1 VRLYVSQLPFETAL
15 SGSFLGAGDVGA
27 GQTDDHLDSPRIL
40 LIDHQSTQCKS
51 FSEGLERSGFSIDI
65 ATGDNATANAALAS
79 DYALI
84 LLNSMR
90 PGLAGFSAVQAIRRK
105 TDAPLLVL
113 TERDSVAARIAGLE
127 LGASDYLVKPFS
139 LSDLLARV
147 TALARRPRA
156 CRQPVLRLGE
166 LELDE
171 RTTRCTREGV
181 ELDLT
186 RMEFALLL
194 ALLRSQ
200 GEVLSRQ
207 QLSRR
212 VWNRDFDG
220 KNNAVDVTV
229 LRLRGKL
236 DAPFETKL
244 LHAVRGSGYVLQER
258 LQEHVSA

>member
-1 VRLYVSQLPFETAL
+1 MRLNVSQLPFETAL
-15 SGSFLGAGDVGA
+15 SGSFLGAGHA
-27 GQTDDHLDSPRIL
+27 SAAQIDDEIDPLRIL
-40 LIDHQSTQCKS
+40 LIDHQSTQCRS
-51 FSEGLERSGFSIDI
+51 FSEGLESNGFAIDI
-65 ATGDNATANAALAS
+65 ATGDNATANAALAE

-90 PGLAGFSAVQAIRRK
+90 TGHAGFSAVQAIRRK

-139 LSDLLARV
+139 LSDLLGRV
-147 TALARRPRA
+147 TALARRPRVV
-156 CRQPVLRLGE
+156 RQPVLRLGD

-194 ALLRSQ
+194 VLLRSQ

-207 QLSRR
+207 QLSQR
-212 VWNRDFDG
+212 VWHREFDG
-220 KNNAVDVTV
+220 KNNAVDVAV
-229 LRLRGKL
+229 LRLRSKL
-236 DAPFETKL
+236 DAPFEKRL
-244 LHAVRGSGYVLQER
+244 LHSVRGEGYVLEER
-258 LQEHVSA
+258 PGA